1 VASNAAIVADTAAGL
16 APQVPAERA
25 ERGVE
30 LLEYHSL
37 RLDVTNLLRDDPLS
51 HLLKDEETL
60 LDDRDRFSVADD
72 LLLLLDDSSLGNLA

>member
-1 VASNAAIVADTAAGL
+1 MASNAAIVADTAAGL

-37 RLDVTNLLRDDPLS
+37 RLDVTNLLRDDPVILI
-51 HLLKDEETL
+51 
-60 LDDRDRFSVADD
+60 V
-72 LLLLLDDSSLGNLA
+72 